1 MSLPNASAS
10 STRRQTTHYDSII
23 YSYRHNIY
31 RPQIHP
37 SPSEKGFRVKGQI
50 WWKKMSSQQRARLP
64 QTPNNPT
71 STTSATSL
79 RYQNIDV
86 QNNTISAVSTA
97 TDTFTSNSQIYN
109 NNNINNDDTL
119 NALGPD
125 LALSTSQVLD
135 SLTDHERSI
144 ILDVLS
150 RDESIRQRDAARIM

>member
-1 MSLPNASAS
+1 
-10 STRRQTTHYDSII
+10 
-23 YSYRHNIY
+23 
-31 RPQIHP
+31 
-37 SPSEKGFRVKGQI
+37 
-50 WWKKMSSQQRARLP
+50 MSSQQRARLP

-71 STTSATSL
+71 TTSASNL
-79 RYQNIDV
+79 RFQNIDV
-86 QNNTISAVSTA
+86 QNNTISAVSSA
-97 TDTFTSNSQIYN
+97 TDAFTTNSQVYN

-150 RDESIRQRDAARIM
+150 RDESVRQRDAARIM

>member
-1 MSLPNASAS
+1 
-10 STRRQTTHYDSII
+10 
-23 YSYRHNIY
+23 
-31 RPQIHP
+31 
-37 SPSEKGFRVKGQI
+37 
-50 WWKKMSSQQRARLP
+50 MSSQRARLP
-64 QTPNNPT
+64 PTPTQNPT
-71 STTSATSL
+71 STSATNL

-86 QNNTISAVSTA
+86 QNNTISAVATA
-97 TDTFTSNSQIYN
+97 TDTFSNNSQIYN

-125 LALSTSQVLD
+125 LALSTSQVLG

>member
-1 MSLPNASAS
+1 
-10 STRRQTTHYDSII
+10 
-23 YSYRHNIY
+23 
-31 RPQIHP
+31 
-37 SPSEKGFRVKGQI
+37 
-50 WWKKMSSQQRARLP
+50 MSSQQRARLP

-71 STTSATSL
+71 TTSGSNL

-86 QNNTISAVSTA
+86 QNNSISAVPTSA
-97 TDTFTSNSQIYN
+97 TDTFTTNSQIYN

>member
-1 MSLPNASAS
+1 
-10 STRRQTTHYDSII
+10 
-23 YSYRHNIY
+23 
-31 RPQIHP
+31 
-37 SPSEKGFRVKGQI
+37 
-50 WWKKMSSQQRARLP
+50 MSSQQRARLP
-64 QTPNNPT
+64 PTPPSNAT
-71 STTSATSL
+71 STSATNL

-86 QNNTISAVSTA
+86 QNNSISGAE
-97 TDTFTSNSQIYN
+97 TFTTNSQIYN

-150 RDESIRQRDAARIM
+150 RDESVRQRDAARIM

>member
-1 MSLPNASAS
+1 
-10 STRRQTTHYDSII
+10 
-23 YSYRHNIY
+23 
-31 RPQIHP
+31 
-37 SPSEKGFRVKGQI
+37 
-50 WWKKMSSQQRARLP
+50 MSSQQRARLP
-64 QTPNNPT
+64 QTPNDPT
-71 STTSATSL
+71 CTSSSNL

-97 TDTFTSNSQIYN
+97 SDTFTTNSQIYN

-125 LALSTSQVLD
+125 LALSTSQVLE
-135 SLTDHERSI
+135 SLTVHERSI

>member
-1 MSLPNASAS
+1 
-10 STRRQTTHYDSII
+10 
-23 YSYRHNIY
+23 
-31 RPQIHP
+31 
-37 SPSEKGFRVKGQI
+37 
-50 WWKKMSSQQRARLP
+50 MSSQQRARLP
-64 QTPNNPT
+64 PTPT
-71 STTSATSL
+71 SNNQTSTSATNL

-97 TDTFTSNSQIYN
+97 TDTFTTNSQIYN
-109 NNNINNDDTL
+109 NNNDDTL

>member
-1 MSLPNASAS
+1 
-10 STRRQTTHYDSII
+10 
-23 YSYRHNIY
+23 
-31 RPQIHP
+31 
-37 SPSEKGFRVKGQI
+37 
-50 WWKKMSSQQRARLP
+50 MSSQRARLP
-64 QTPNNPT
+64 PTPTTNTQT
-71 STTSATSL
+71 STSASNI

-86 QNNTISAVSTA
+86 QNNTISADS
-97 TDTFTSNSQIYN
+97 FTNNSQIYN
-109 NNNINNDDTL
+109 NNNDDTL

>member
-1 MSLPNASAS
+1 
-10 STRRQTTHYDSII
+10 
-23 YSYRHNIY
+23 
-31 RPQIHP
+31 
-37 SPSEKGFRVKGQI
+37 
-50 WWKKMSSQQRARLP
+50 MSSQQRARLP
-64 QTPNNPT
+64 QTPSNPT
-71 STTSATSL
+71 SAAATNL

-86 QNNTISAVSTA
+86 QNNTISAVPTAA
-97 TDTFTSNSQIYN
+97 TDAFTTNSQIYN

-125 LALSTSQVLD
+125 LALSTGHVLD

>member
-1 MSLPNASAS
+1 
-10 STRRQTTHYDSII
+10 
-23 YSYRHNIY
+23 
-31 RPQIHP
+31 
-37 SPSEKGFRVKGQI
+37 
-50 WWKKMSSQQRARLP
+50 MSSQQRARLP
-64 QTPNNPT
+64 PTPGSNNPT
-71 STTSATSL
+71 STSASSL

-97 TDTFTSNSQIYN
+97 NDTFTTNSQLYN
-109 NNNINNDDTL
+109 NNNDDTL

-150 RDESIRQRDAARIM
+150 RDESVRQRDAARIM

>member
-1 MSLPNASAS
+1 
-10 STRRQTTHYDSII
+10 
-23 YSYRHNIY
+23 
-31 RPQIHP
+31 
-37 SPSEKGFRVKGQI
+37 
-50 WWKKMSSQQRARLP
+50 MSSQQRARLP

-86 QNNTISAVSTA
+86 QNNTISAVSIA
-97 TDTFTSNSQIYN
+97 TDTFTTNSQIYN

>member
-1 MSLPNASAS
+1 MKNMLSLSK
-10 STRRQTTHYDSII
+10 RRIRYNFISFLVIQRFSFLTHSWC
-23 YSYRHNIY
+23 
-31 RPQIHP
+31 
-37 SPSEKGFRVKGQI
+37 EKRKKFGKVNVDV
-50 WWKKMSSQQRARLP
+50 KMSSQQRARLP
-64 QTPNNPT
+64 PTPGSNNQ
-71 STTSATSL
+71 SKTSASSL

-97 TDTFTSNSQIYN
+97 TDTFTTNSQIYN
-109 NNNINNDDTL
+109 NNNDDTL

-150 RDESIRQRDAARIM
+150 RDESVRQRDAARIM

>member
-1 MSLPNASAS
+1 
-10 STRRQTTHYDSII
+10 
-23 YSYRHNIY
+23 
-31 RPQIHP
+31 
-37 SPSEKGFRVKGQI
+37 
-50 WWKKMSSQQRARLP
+50 MSSQQRARLP

-71 STTSATSL
+71 TTSATNL

-97 TDTFTSNSQIYN
+97 TDTFSPNSQIYN

>member
-1 MSLPNASAS
+1 M
-10 STRRQTTHYDSII
+10 
-23 YSYRHNIY
+23 
-31 RPQIHP
+31 
-37 SPSEKGFRVKGQI
+37 
-50 WWKKMSSQQRARLP
+50 WKMSNQRARLP
-64 QTPNNPT
+64 PTPSQSNPT
-71 STTSATSL
+71 STSATNL

-86 QNNTISAVSTA
+86 QNNTISAVATA
-97 TDTFTSNSQIYN
+97 ADTFTTNSQMYN

>member
-1 MSLPNASAS
+1 
-10 STRRQTTHYDSII
+10 
-23 YSYRHNIY
+23 
-31 RPQIHP
+31 
-37 SPSEKGFRVKGQI
+37 
-50 WWKKMSSQQRARLP
+50 MSSQRARLP
-64 QTPNNPT
+64 PTPTTNNQT
-71 STTSATSL
+71 STPASNL

-86 QNNTISAVSTA
+86 QNNTISAVSMA
-97 TDTFTSNSQIYN
+97 DSFTNSQIYN
-109 NNNINNDDTL
+109 NNNDDTL

>member
-1 MSLPNASAS
+1 
-10 STRRQTTHYDSII
+10 
-23 YSYRHNIY
+23 
-31 RPQIHP
+31 
-37 SPSEKGFRVKGQI
+37 
-50 WWKKMSSQQRARLP
+50 MSSQQRARLP
-64 QTPNNPT
+64 PTPPGNPT
-71 STTSATSL
+71 STSANNL

-86 QNNTISAVSTA
+86 QNNSISAGA
-97 TDTFTSNSQIYN
+97 DTFTSNSQIYN

-150 RDESIRQRDAARIM
+150 RDESVRQRDAARIM